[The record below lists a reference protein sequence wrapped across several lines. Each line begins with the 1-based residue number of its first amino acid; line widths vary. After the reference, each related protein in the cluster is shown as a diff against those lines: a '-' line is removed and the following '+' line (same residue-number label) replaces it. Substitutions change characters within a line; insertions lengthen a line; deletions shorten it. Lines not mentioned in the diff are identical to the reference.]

1 MSVDE
6 ALRHL
11 NIEQKLES
19 IEPTILPAIFD
30 SARADRPGETT
41 ERAITTIQQAMAGA
55 SGGGQTHA
63 PETWPVGLTS
73 RGNTCYLNSL
83 LQYYFSIK
91 PLRDIVLNY
100 DQYKLDVSQHEGKKG
115 RVGQRM
121 ISMVE
126 IEGGQKFAEELKHL
140 FERMIKSRDSAVM
153 PEQDL
158 VCRAFL
164 PPQEYKLLG
173 RIVDTE
179 KTEKSKDAM
188 ANGLDSAIDEKM
200 TDGEVLASPMETSHI
215 ERQESDASSTTLE
228 ASVNGEVN
236 DVPMKDAEM
245 PPTPPGTPGADG
257 QEKAPPLPPRR
268 FSTTK
273 AEALAKAEAN
283 AKQQQDVTE
292 VHDSISFLLRCG
304 IDPRSWDEQEEQE
317 DAFRDLFS
325 VRMTQTV
332 VNNGIEQK
340 PQVLSD
346 SAIQLNVPSEPTDL
360 YAALD
365 AVFDLQPHA
374 ENKKVESYKSIE
386 ARPPILQINI
396 PRIMYDQT
404 RGAGATFKSTEC
416 VSLKDELYLDRYFDM
431 SHPNTLPMRR
441 QCWGWRQQLQILK
454 SEQNLLSKTPI
465 ADLDGPTAVAQT
477 AEYLAGLD
485 GINADLQEV
494 GVDGVEG
501 DGEITSALLDE
512 ARQQADRLAALDTEI
527 HALQIQVDAQFADM
541 KSIKYRL
548 AAVFIHRG
556 SFSHGHYWIYIH
568 DFENNIWRS
577 YNDETVEEFKNLEA
591 MFEAK
596 TWDQGTPSYAAYV
609 AEDKLDYVQA
619 VCRDLEPA
627 PDPPPAAEFRSTNA
641 NSEQE
646 SVSFVDPKMV
656 MEGGQNSWDDPR
668 AIAAAAAGNLG

>member
-19 IEPTILPAIFD
+19 IEPTILPAIFE
-30 SARADRPGETT
+30 SARSDRPGETT
-41 ERAITTIQQAMAGA
+41 EKAITTIQQAMAGA
-55 SGGGQTHA
+55 NGGGQKHA

-100 DQYKLDVSQHEGKKG
+100 DQYKLDISQHGGKKG

-121 ISMVE
+121 ISTIE

-140 FERMIKSRDSAVM
+140 FERMIKSRDSAVK
-153 PEQDL
+153 PQSDL

-164 PPQEYKLLG
+164 EPKEYKLLG
-173 RIVDTE
+173 PIINIDKADKLSEKIV
-179 KTEKSKDAM
+179 
-188 ANGLDSAIDEKM
+188 NGLDSAIDEKM
-200 TDGEVLASPMETSHI
+200 TDGEVLASPI
-215 ERQESDASSTTLE
+215 DARPAERQKSDASSTTLQP
-228 ASVNGEVN
+228 SVNGEIN
-236 DVPMKDAEM
+236 DVSMKDAEM
-245 PPTPPGTPGADG
+245 PPTPPGTPGTNG

-273 AEALAKAEAN
+273 EEALAKAEAN
-283 AKQQQDVTE
+283 AKMQQDVTE
-292 VHDSISFLLRCG
+292 VHDNISFLLRCG
-304 IDPRSWDEQEEQE
+304 ISPRSWDGKGEQE
-317 DAFRDLFS
+317 DAFRDLFAL
-325 VRMTQTV
+325 RMTQTV
-332 VNNGIEQK
+332 VNNGTEQE

-346 SAIQLNVPSEPTDL
+346 SAIQLNVPNEPIDL

-365 AVFDLQPHA
+365 AVFDLQPYA
-374 ENKKVESYKSIE
+374 ENPAIESYKSIE

-396 PRIMYDQT
+396 PRINYDPT
-404 RGAGATFKSTEC
+404 RGAAGAFKSIDC

-431 SHPNTLPMRR
+431 SHKNTLPQRR
-441 QCWGWRQQLQILK
+441 QCWGWRRQLQALK
-454 SEQNLLSKTPI
+454 REQKLLSKTSI

-477 AEYLAGLD
+477 AEYFTTLD
-485 GINADLQEV
+485 EVNADLESV
-494 GVDGVEG
+494 GVDPIEG
-501 DGEITSALLDE
+501 DGDITSALWDD
-512 ARQQADRLAALDTEI
+512 AKQQADRLAALDTEI
-527 HALQIQVDAQFADM
+527 HALQKQLDAQFEDM

-568 DFENNIWRS
+568 DFENKIWRS
-577 YNDETVEEFKNLEA
+577 YNDETVDEFDKLESI
-591 MFEAK
+591 FEAK
-596 TWDQGTPSYAAYV
+596 TWEQGTPTYAAYV
-609 AEDKLDYVQA
+609 AEDMLDYVQA

-627 PDPPPAAEFRSTNA
+627 PDPPPVAESGSNNA
-641 NSEQE
+641 KSNQDSGT
-646 SVSFVDPKMV
+646 VDPKAV
-656 MEGGQNSWDDPR
+656 MEGGQDSWDEPR
-668 AIAAAAAGNLG
+668 SVAVPGGNFGW